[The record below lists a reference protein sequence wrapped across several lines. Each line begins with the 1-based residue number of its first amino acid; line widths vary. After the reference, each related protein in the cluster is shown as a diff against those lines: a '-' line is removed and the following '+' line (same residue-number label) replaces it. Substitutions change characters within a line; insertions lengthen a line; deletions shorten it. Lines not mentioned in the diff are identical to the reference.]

1 MADTIRWGI
10 LGTGGIAHKFADG
23 LSALPDAELVAVGSR
38 AQGSADAFAEEYG
51 VSHRHATYDALAE
64 DAEVDV
70 VYVSTP
76 HPMHK
81 DNSILCLQAGK
92 AVLCEKP
99 FTINARETEEVI
111 RVAREKKLFLMEAMW
126 TRFLPSF
133 GQVRTWLD
141 EGRIGDIRMVQANFG
156 YRADLNPKGRLFN
169 PELGGGGLLDVGI
182 YTVSLASFIFGEPPA
197 EISGFADIG
206 ETGVDEQS
214 VTVFRYPEGNLALL
228 SCAVRTNTPYGAHI
242 FGTEGTIT
250 LDHPVWRG
258 APVTL
263 SVQGEEAITA
273 DLPLEGNGYNYEAA
287 AAMTCLRAGELESK
301 VMPLDES
308 LEIMNTLDRIR
319 AHWGLVYPMEL

>member
-38 AQGSADAFAEEYG
+38 AQNSADAFAEEYG

-133 GQVRTWLD
+133 GQVRMWLD

-242 FGTEGTIT
+242 FGTEGAIT

-263 SVQGEEAITA
+263 SVQGEDAITV
-273 DLPLEGNGYNYEAA
+273 DPPREGNGYNYEAA
-287 AAMTCLRAGELESK
+287 AVMTCLRAGELESK

-308 LEIMNTLDRIR
+308 LEIMRTLDRIR
-319 AHWGLVYPMEL
+319 AQWGLVYPMEL